1 VIHVTILKLNVIWI
15 YAPTVESVF
24 LLLKHTSFPRM
35 VELRLWIRESN
46 LNRRLGRAEGT
57 FYFPFGREWDGESE
71 PESREWELTP
81 AVAERLKR
89 VRVEL
94 HYLIPCLFQAQAF
107 FRLFG
112 AANSP
117 RILDFVPNGAKIVD

>member
-1 VIHVTILKLNVIWI
+1 LSRVLRF
-15 YAPTVESVF
+15 VESRGDVIIAF
-24 LLLKHTSFPRM
+24 WESF
-35 VELRLWIRESN
+35 
-46 LNRRLGRAEGT
+46 
-57 FYFPFGREWDGESE
+57 E
-71 PESREWELTP
+71 PREWELTP

-112 AANSP
+112 VANSP
-117 RILDFVPNGAKIVD
+117 RILEFVPNGVKVVD

>member
-1 VIHVTILKLNVIWI
+1 
-15 YAPTVESVF
+15 VF

-35 VELRLWIRESN
+35 VELRLWIRESHH
-46 LNRRLGRAEGT
+46 NRRLGRAKGT
-57 FYFPFGREWDGESE
+57 FYFPFGREWNGKSGPE
-71 PESREWELTP
+71 PREWELTP
-81 AVAERLKR
+81 VFARRLKR

-117 RILDFVPNGAKIVD
+117 RVLDFVPNGAKVVD